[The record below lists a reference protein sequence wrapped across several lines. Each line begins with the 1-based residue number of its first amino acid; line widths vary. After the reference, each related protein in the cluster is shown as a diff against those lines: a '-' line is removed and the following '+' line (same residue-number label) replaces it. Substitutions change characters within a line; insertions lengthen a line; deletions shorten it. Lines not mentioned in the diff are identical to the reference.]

1 MIYLGEQEIKRYF
14 LIEYDSEEEVND
26 FLLNWRD
33 LGYFEVRDGIIVN
46 STWETILDDLVDI
59 VGNPNYGILIPL
71 FDCEVIARGYFKLG
85 EEDLI
90 ERNIIK
96 SNKGEAENLEP
107 TGS

>member
-46 STWETILDDLVDI
+46 ST
-59 VGNPNYGILIPL
+59 
-71 FDCEVIARGYFKLG
+71 
-85 EEDLI
+85 
-90 ERNIIK
+90 
-96 SNKGEAENLEP
+96 
-107 TGS
+107 